1 MRSNFSISSCHSRS
15 SFSSSPFVSPSPPLN
30 FKYTL
35 GFLVAISATSHV
47 GKSLR
52 IVNNREETRS
62 SPTRKSKSSTSPSLL
77 FADEF
82 ALRNEGNSTSKRSVI
97 GPPLSSVL
105 VFFFFFASSLNSL
118 SNCASVTSID
128 VSRSRCT
135 SCMFTCALLF
145 LFSEQRK

>member
-15 SFSSSPFVSPSPPLN
+15 SFSSSPFVSPSPLN

-62 SPTRKSKSSTSPSLL
+62 SPTRKSKSSTSPSL

-82 ALRNEGNSTSKRSVI
+82 ALLRKEGNSTSKRSVI
-97 GPPLSSVL
+97 GPS
-105 VFFFFFASSLNSL
+105 FSSLNSL

-135 SCMFTCALLF
+135 SCMFTCALF